1 MITLIVTKSEK
12 VQEAFLNSVKAFK
25 NQGVCVLLTKSYS
38 SVAGLLEKRGVKV
51 SNFLFIDTLGSS
63 ELDNVVN
70 VSQEDLTGLSIS
82 ISEALQSLPK
92 KAGLI
97 FDSFSTLAVKH
108 DSKMVAKFA
117 RFLFQHLQAWE
128 TNAVII
134 VAKEGTD
141 AELLAVLK
149 QSADKVEEK

>member
-12 VQEAFLNSVKAFK
+12 MQEAFLNSVKNFK

-38 SVAGLLEKRGVKV
+38 AVAGLLEKKGVKV

-63 ELDNVVN
+63 EQDNVVN
-70 VSQEDLTGLSIS
+70 ISQEDLTGLSIS

-92 KAGLI
+92 KAALV
-97 FDSFSTLAVKH
+97 FDSFSTLTIKH
-108 DSKMVAKFA
+108 EPKMVAKFA
-117 RFLFQHLQAWE
+117 RFLFQRLQAWE
-128 TNAVII
+128 TTAVII
-134 VAKEGTD
+134 VANESTD

-149 QSADKVEEK
+149 QFADKIEEK